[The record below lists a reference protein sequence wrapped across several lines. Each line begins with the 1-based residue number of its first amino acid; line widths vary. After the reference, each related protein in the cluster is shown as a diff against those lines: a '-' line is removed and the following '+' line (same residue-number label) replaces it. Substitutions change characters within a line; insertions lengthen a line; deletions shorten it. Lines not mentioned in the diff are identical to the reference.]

1 MLYYKMYVLPIM
13 FFFSDFPT
21 GPVALKFFSLVISQW
36 VGLWD
41 KDWRWGGG
49 VLRNNFQRQSL
60 GENSNLRKRI
70 IRLKF
75 AREKIYEKPHLCR
88 KTSEKNNI
96 GELGSTRA

>member
-1 MLYYKMYVLPIM
+1 MRFQLSSIRFQLEYDLADLLLCDKMKENE
-13 FFFSDFPT
+13 T
-21 GPVALKFFSLVISQW
+21 
-36 VGLWD
+36 
-41 KDWRWGGG
+41 WGAI
-49 VLRNNFQRQSL
+49 
-60 GENSNLRKRI
+60 SNLRKNI